1 MLQTQTNIGSRS
13 LCTSRKKKKKSH
25 VETYPW
31 VYYSKWQVTGYYL
44 LVIDIDVYYSAAL

>member
-13 LCTSRKKKKKSH
+13 LCMSRKKKSH
-25 VETYPW
+25 VEKYPW

-44 LVIDIDVYYSAAL
+44 LVIDIDVYYSATL